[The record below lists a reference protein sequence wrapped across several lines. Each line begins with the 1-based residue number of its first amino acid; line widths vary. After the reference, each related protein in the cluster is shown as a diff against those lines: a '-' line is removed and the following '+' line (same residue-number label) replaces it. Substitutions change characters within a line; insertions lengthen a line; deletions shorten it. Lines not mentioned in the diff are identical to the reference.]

1 MTDLERLQ
9 DLLSE
14 AGGMV
19 SDAIAQAKDKD
30 DEVRDLREALS
41 DAHGD
46 YEDLEKELEAQT
58 DLLQEVETTAER
70 LHDQARHG
78 GLLRFCTDRT
88 CTAWAD
94 LLRDAKRTAA
104 IH

>member
-1 MTDLERLQ
+1 MTDLDRLQ
-9 DLLSE
+9 ELLSE

-19 SDAIAQAKDKD
+19 SDAIEQVRAKDE
-30 DEVRDLREALS
+30 EVRGLQEALDES
-41 DAHGD
+41 QGA
-46 YEDLEKELEAQT
+46 YEDLERDLDART
-58 DLLQEVETTAER
+58 DLLTEVETTAER

-94 LLRDAKRTAA
+94 LLRDAKAKASAA
-104 IH
+104 